1 MKLILPDGASDMKF
15 LVGVSGG
22 PDSVSLLVQMT
33 DLGYRCVVGHCNFH
47 LRGDESDEDERFVF
61 KLAERL
67 GVEIVKTDFDTIEYA
82 KEKGISIE
90 MAARE
95 LRYEWFEK
103 MRVKYDCDYVVVAH
117 NLNDQVETFFLNLSR
132 GTGLRGLT
140 GIKFKNGKVLRPLI
154 ETQRSEIEE
163 FLRQKGETWR
173 TDGTNSDVKYRR
185 NRIRH
190 NILPEMEKMN
200 PSFLRTMARTMANL
214 KSVEDDLEGRENVRL
229 RVYEKVKNLELS
241 HQQIE
246 SMVNAV
252 EHGGSGQK
260 FESKKGVAVVNR
272 GEVKV
277 YLHNECVPKEL
288 ELRVEEAVDVK
299 DMRSGKDYAYVSMDR
314 TMMPLK
320 LRPWK
325 VGDWMIPYGM
335 KGKKKVSDL
344 LTERR
349 MDIVEKERQMV
360 VEDCCGN
367 VVWVVGVRVDARV
380 ACGKSERCWKLL
392 ICGK

>member
-67 GVEIVKTDFDTIEYA
+67 GVDIVKTDFDTIEYA

-229 RVYEKVKNLELS
+229 RVYEKVKNLEFS

-380 ACGKSERCWKLL
+380 ACGKGERCWKLL

>member
-214 KSVEDDLEGRENVRL
+214 KSVEDDLECRENVRL
-229 RVYEKVKNLELS
+229 RVYEKVKNLEFS

-252 EHGGSGQK
+252 GHGGSGQK

-360 VEDCCGN
+360 VEDWCGN

-380 ACGKSERCWKLL
+380 ACGKGERCWKLL

>member
-95 LRYEWFEK
+95 LRYDWFEK

-229 RVYEKVKNLELS
+229 RVYEKVKNLEFS

-288 ELRVEEAVDVK
+288 ELRVEEVVDVK

-380 ACGKSERCWKLL
+380 ACGKGERCWKLL

>member
-229 RVYEKVKNLELS
+229 RVYEKVKNLEFS

-380 ACGKSERCWKLL
+380 ACGKGERCWKLL

>member
-95 LRYEWFEK
+95 LRYDWFEK

-229 RVYEKVKNLELS
+229 RVYEKVKNLEFS

-349 MDIVEKERQMV
+349 IDIVEKERQMV

-380 ACGKSERCWKLL
+380 ACGKGERCWKLL

>member
-1 MKLILPDGASDMKF
+1 MKLILPDGANNMKF

-47 LRGDESDEDERFVF
+47 LRGEESDEDEHFVF
-61 KLAERL
+61 NLAERL
-67 GVEIVKTDFDTIEYA
+67 GVEFVKTDFDTNGYA

-95 LRYEWFEK
+95 LRYDWFEK
-103 MRVKYDCDYVVVAH
+103 MRVTYDCDYVVVAH

-154 ETQRSEIEE
+154 ETQRSEIEY
-163 FLRQKGETWR
+163 FLRQKGEVWR

-214 KSVEDDLEGRENVRL
+214 RSVEDDLEGRESVRC
-229 RVYEKVKNLELS
+229 RVYEKVKNLEFS

-246 SMVNAV
+246 SMVNV
-252 EHGGSGQK
+252 VGNGGSGQR

-277 YLHNECVPKEL
+277 YLYSECVQKEI
-288 ELRVEEAVDVK
+288 ELRVEEAVDVE

-344 LTERR
+344 LTERK

-380 ACGKSERCWKLL
+380 ACSKGERCWKLL

>member
-61 KLAERL
+61 KLTERL

-95 LRYEWFEK
+95 LRYDWFEK

-229 RVYEKVKNLELS
+229 RVYEKVKNLEFS

-380 ACGKSERCWKLL
+380 ACGKGERCWKLL